1 MRVDGCATCWGFYL
15 SPAHADDAVDA
26 AVCIIEEGHGDRM
39 FASRQ
44 PVAFGGRVDLKDVS
58 SGAEDGLFP
67 SKQKKQEKQMNH
79 CEAAADSVTYK
90 N

>member
-1 MRVDGCATCWGFYL
+1 
-15 SPAHADDAVDA
+15 
-26 AVCIIEEGHGDRM
+26 M

-79 CEAAADSVTYK
+79 CEAAGDSVTFK
-90 N
+90 K

>member
-1 MRVDGCATCWGFYL
+1 
-15 SPAHADDAVDA
+15 
-26 AVCIIEEGHGDRM
+26 M